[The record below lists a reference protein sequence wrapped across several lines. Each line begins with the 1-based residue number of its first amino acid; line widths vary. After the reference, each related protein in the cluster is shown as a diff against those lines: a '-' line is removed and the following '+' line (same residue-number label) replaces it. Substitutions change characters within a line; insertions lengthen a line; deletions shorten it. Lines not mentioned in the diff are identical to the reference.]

1 MARERILIQPGRAR
15 TRPTIR
21 PSNAMAADRSPA
33 RWPTVRRAAAGLR
46 FGAGHGAVLGA
57 ARVTSSVVAGLAGG
71 LALIGLAGAGG
82 YALWPESAGLATLV
96 GFTAAGLMGV
106 SAARQDGATWP
117 LTVVLCAALAALVGS
132 VGVGTAPLAN
142 PALAGAGLA
151 LLTAVALP
159 AAGLVV
165 LLAYTGTRALSEP
178 PR

>member
-1 MARERILIQPGRAR
+1 MARERILIHPGRAR
-15 TRPTIR
+15 ARKTIR
-21 PSNAMAADRSPA
+21 PSGEMAVDRSPA
-33 RWPTVRRAAAGLR
+33 WWLAEPRAATRRRA
-46 FGAGHGAVLGA
+46 GAVHTGLLGA
-57 ARVTSSVVAGLAGG
+57 ARMMSSVVAGLAGG
-71 LALIGLAGAGG
+71 LALIELAGAGG
-82 YALWPESAGLATLV
+82 YAVWPEAAGLATFV
-96 GFTAAGLMGV
+96 GFTAAGLIGV

-117 LTVVLCAALAALVGS
+117 LTVVLCAALAALLGS

-142 PALAGAGLA
+142 PALAGGGLV